1 MENAL
6 KGLLMASG
14 IIITCVI
21 ISIGFYTAR
30 EAKQSASQTAVY
42 LSRFN
47 QELSEEGLTR
57 YDGMEVAGSDIINL
71 IRRELG
77 AYGQGESSEVSVTVI
92 TGKGEYTYRNIEYLE
107 QIRNYGNDR
116 YINPTA
122 VFTGSVIR
130 DGNDVI
136 TCVSFRQKQRTGN

>member
-1 MENAL
+1 
-6 KGLLMASG
+6 
-14 IIITCVI
+14 
-21 ISIGFYTAR
+21 
-30 EAKQSASQTAVY
+30 
-42 LSRFN
+42 
-47 QELSEEGLTR
+47 
-57 YDGMEVAGSDIINL
+57 MEVAGSDIINL

-77 AYGQGESSEVSVTVI
+77 SYGQGESSEVSVIVI

-107 QIRNYGNDR
+107 QIRSYGNDR

>member
-30 EAKQSASQTAVY
+30 EAKQTASQTAVY
-42 LSRFN
+42 LSEFN
-47 QELSEEGLTR
+47 RELSEEGLTR

-77 AYGQGESSEVSVTVI
+77 EYGQGESSYVAVTVI
-92 TGKGEYTYRNIEYLE
+92 TGNGEYTYRNTEYLE
-107 QIRNYGNDR
+107 QIREYGSNR
-116 YINPTA
+116 YIHPTA

-136 TCVSFRQKQRTGN
+136 TCVSFRQITREGN